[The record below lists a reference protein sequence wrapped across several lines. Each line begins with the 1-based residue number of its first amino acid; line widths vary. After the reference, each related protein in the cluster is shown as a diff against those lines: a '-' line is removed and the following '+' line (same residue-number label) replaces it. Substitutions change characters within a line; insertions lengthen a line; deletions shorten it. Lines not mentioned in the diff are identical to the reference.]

1 MQKRH
6 HQRKRQKRPEAGS
19 ERTLR
24 LDRGDSTVTTRDKK
38 NRIRELTALLSEASR
53 AYYAEGREI
62 MPNIEYDALYDELS
76 ALEKETGIILSGSP
90 TQTVG
95 YEVLSELPKER
106 HQSPMLSLDK
116 TKSVEELGAWLS
128 GKKGILSWKLDGLT
142 IVLTY
147 RDGELRKAVTR
158 GNGEIG
164 EVVTPNARFFEGLPL
179 KISFKGELVIRGE
192 AIIRYSDFARINEE
206 LPEADAAYKNPRNL
220 CSGSVRQLDPS
231 ITRQRHVN
239 LIVFQLVKAENID
252 FNNSFKA
259 QFEWLR
265 EQGFDV
271 VEYKEVDE
279 GSIAAAVEDFKERVR
294 DYDLPSDGLVLTFE
308 DIAYGLSLGRTAKF
322 PKNSIAFKWQDET
335 AETVLRYVEWSSSRT
350 GLINPIAV
358 FDPVEL
364 EGTTV
369 TRASVHNLSIVKELG
384 LGIGD
389 HIRVYKAN
397 MIIPQIAEDIT
408 RSGNIEIPKTCP
420 VCGGATVVRKDK
432 DAKTLYCTNP
442 DCPAK
447 KIKAFTLM
455 VSRDALNIDGLSEMK
470 LEKFIQAGFIK
481 EFADL
486 FELGAHKEEIVSMEG
501 FGEKS
506 YDNLISAVERARET
520 ELYRPLYGL
529 GIPGIGL
536 SGAKLITRHF
546 GADYERIRSA
556 DKEELLS
563 IDGIGEVLADSF
575 AGYFADAKKCA
586 EADRLME
593 RLIIRTDEPG
603 DMTKELET
611 DIDGDKL
618 RIRRDRFAGLT
629 FVITGD
635 VEHFKNR
642 RELQDLIESLGGKA
656 SGSVSKKTSY
666 LINND
671 SLSQSSKNK
680 KARELSVPVIT
691 EAEFIEL
698 LKE

>member
-1 MQKRH
+1 M
-6 HQRKRQKRPEAGS
+6 
-19 ERTLR
+19 
-24 LDRGDSTVTTRDKK
+24 TTEDKK
-38 NRIRELTALLSEASR
+38 NRIRELTTLLSEASR
-53 AYYAEGREI
+53 AYYAEGRET

-164 EVVTPNARFFEGLPL
+164 EVITPNARFFEGLPL

-231 ITRQRHVN
+231 ITKQRHVN
-239 LIVFQLVKAENID
+239 LVVFQLVKAENID
-252 FNNSFKA
+252 FSNSFKA

-279 GSIAAAVEDFKERVR
+279 GSIAAAVEDFKERIR

-335 AETVLRYVEWSSSRT
+335 AETVLRYVEWSPSRT

-432 DAKTLYCTNP
+432 DAETLYCTDP

-486 FELGAHKEEIVSMEG
+486 FELEAHKEEIVSMEG